1 MSSLGFSSLTFF
13 QSFIYSCGYSY
24 THFVFNSYI
33 FKVTFRIFVFVVT
46 TFFHTQYFYLFML
59 ISSEGLS
66 ARFYNDS
73 DFPSRFVVIFLFL
86 FLISFLIQ
94 SWKKL
99 RISLHFFINTGLN
112 SFVIN
117 LQSNLFDSLWK
128 PPTMSSGVFWFKWY
142 LLSAVSLYLPVYWQ
156 VSLTLHWF
164 MSLLS
169 PNSSWIIYSFFLL
182 IYNLHL
188 SRPLFSFFLY

>member
-128 PPTMSSGVFWFKWY
+128 PPTMIPIVCC
-142 LLSAVSLYLPVYWQ
+142 LSIFACI
-156 VSLTLHWF
+156 LTSISNFTLIYV
-164 MSLLS
+164 
-169 PNSSWIIYSFFLL
+169 IIISKFFLNY
-182 IYNLHL
+182 I
-188 SRPLFSFFLY
+188 FIFFIDI